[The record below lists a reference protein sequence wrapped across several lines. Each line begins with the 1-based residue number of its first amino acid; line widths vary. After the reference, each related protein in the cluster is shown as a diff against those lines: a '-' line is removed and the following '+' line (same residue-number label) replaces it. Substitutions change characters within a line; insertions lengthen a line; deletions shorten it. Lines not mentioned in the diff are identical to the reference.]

1 MQQPDYVSGIM
12 LGIFIA
18 KRMRNTTVTIV
29 TVITTRE
36 YGIGM
41 TQ

>member
-1 MQQPDYVSGIM
+1 MQQPAYVSGIM

-18 KRMRNTTVTIV
+18 KRTRNTMVTIV
-29 TVITTRE
+29 TVVATRE
-36 YGIGM
+36 YGIGI